1 MRRARVTCS
10 SGQRYS
16 RHARSSCC
24 RARRRSRWRGAFAV
38 TSGHGIDS
46 YIEAYEA
53 DHDDYNSI
61 ILKALADRFAEAF
74 AEWAHKKVR
83 CDLWGYSAEEDLNN
97 DELIKE
103 KYQGI
108 RPAPGYP
115 SCPDHRL
122 KLNIWEL
129 LGVEKTINL
138 TLTESLAMW
147 PTASV
152 SGLYFAH
159 PQSSYFQLG
168 RIDKDQVEEYAKARN
183 ESMDENEIWLA
194 PVLGY

>member
-1 MRRARVTCS
+1 LASNSLADYVDY
-10 SGQRYS
+10 QDDYI
-16 RHARSSCC
+16 
-24 RARRRSRWRGAFAV
+24 GAFAV

-46 YIEAYEA
+46 YIEAYES

-97 DELIKE
+97 DELIQE

>member
-1 MRRARVTCS
+1 
-10 SGQRYS
+10 
-16 RHARSSCC
+16 
-24 RARRRSRWRGAFAV
+24 
-38 TSGHGIDS
+38 
-46 YIEAYEA
+46 
-53 DHDDYNSI
+53 
-61 ILKALADRFAEAF
+61 
-74 AEWAHKKVR
+74 
-83 CDLWGYSAEEDLNN
+83 
-97 DELIKE
+97 
-103 KYQGI
+103 
-108 RPAPGYP
+108 
-115 SCPDHRL
+115 L

-129 LGVEKTINL
+129 LSVEKTINL

>member
-1 MRRARVTCS
+1 M
-10 SGQRYS
+10 
-16 RHARSSCC
+16 
-24 RARRRSRWRGAFAV
+24 
-38 TSGHGIDS
+38 
-46 YIEAYEA
+46 
-53 DHDDYNSI
+53 
-61 ILKALADRFAEAF
+61 KALADRFAEAF
-74 AEWAHKKVR
+74 AEWANKKVR
-83 CDLWGYSAEEDLNN
+83 YEFWGYSAEENFDN

-129 LGVEKTINL
+129 LNVEQAINL

-159 PQSSYFQLG
+159 PESRYFQLG
-168 RIDKDQVEEYAKARN
+168 RVDKDQVEAYATARE
-183 ESMDENEIWLA
+183 ESMDENETWLA